1 MTVVPIRR
9 HYWLRFYGVLLT
21 GIALVTG
28 GVAWV
33 VVSAPAVPDLA
44 VVVGAGMLA
53 VGVALG
59 AAPAAAMWER
69 MAARRGPFVEWD
81 ETRIAGPGGWS
92 IDLGQEYRMWI
103 GFNEYEV
110 RTPRFRTMEMAMFC
124 RLEQGTTVVTLLATE
139 GTEAARAMGLEQCV
153 LPDERKPEIVVWSVD
168 LLPIIRQVQKR

>member
-1 MTVVPIRR
+1 MIVVPIRGG
-9 HYWLRFYGVLLT
+9 YLLRFYALLFS

-33 VVSAPAVPDLA
+33 VVSAPAVPELA
-44 VVVGAGMLA
+44 IVVGAGMLA

-59 AAPAAAMWER
+59 TAPAAAMWER

-81 ETRIAGPGGWS
+81 ETRISGPGGWS
-92 IDLGQEYRMWI
+92 IDLRQEYRRWI

-110 RTPRFRTMEMAMFC
+110 RTVRFRTVAMAVFC
-124 RLEQGTTVVTLLATE
+124 RLEQSGTVVTLLATE
-139 GTEAARAMGLEQCV
+139 GTEAARAMGLEQSV
-153 LPDERKPEIVVWSVD
+153 LPDERKPEVLVWSGD